1 MYLTGLR
8 GRGTSGMEPPNDE
21 NVQCMGSQTFCR
33 HIYKGFWTRSAT
45 SSLSATALEFFE
57 GSGGMALFVF
67 VFVFILVILER
78 LEVGSWWMTVT
89 FLLFSLPPCENRV
102 LTSLR
107 HDLIF
112 FIKIVLKWSSP
123 LAPLLRMVRVSVECF
138 LTNSCLS
145 SPPHLV
151 LVWRNHF
158 YKETLHQF
166 RSLSVSIVCNRFQ
179 AGDFHWCSDRSP
191 SIPISLVCY
200 RTSLETWQI
209 SKRIRNKSQD
219 FS

>member
-8 GRGTSGMEPPNDE
+8 GRGTSGMEPPNE

-57 GSGGMALFVF
+57 GSWGMALFVF

-78 LEVGSWWMTVT
+78 LDVGSWWMTVT

-112 FIKIVLKWSSP
+112 FYQNCLEMVLTTCPSFEDGEGFSWVLFDKLLFVFS
-123 LAPLLRMVRVSVECF
+123 APPGPSLTQPF
-138 LTNSCLS
+138 LQ
-145 SPPHLV
+145 
-151 LVWRNHF
+151 RNP
-158 YKETLHQF
+158 
-166 RSLSVSIVCNRFQ
+166 
-179 AGDFHWCSDRSP
+179 A
-191 SIPISLVCY
+191 PISIFVSFNCL
-200 RTSLETWQI
+200 Q
-209 SKRIRNKSQD
+209 
-219 FS
+219 